1 VSSIAEEQ
9 MSTKTVPEPVS
20 SLQVREFEQMYR
32 EYAPLVNRTAWG
44 VLENRED
51 AEDVLHT
58 VFLKLLRKGF
68 PPEFH
73 TNPRPYFYR
82 AAVNVSLD
90 VLKARR
96 RHPTIHPVELEHV
109 EAVHPSSA
117 HFDEETHQQV
127 YAAIGE
133 LPEESA
139 EILVLR
145 HMQNKST
152 TEIMEMLGVSRA
164 VVAVRLFRARARLRK
179 LLRVSKRRL
188 T

>member
-1 VSSIAEEQ
+1 
-9 MSTKTVPEPVS
+9 MSTKTVPDPVS
-20 SLQVREFEQMYR
+20 SLQAREFEQMYR

-68 PPEFH
+68 PPEFQKS
-73 TNPRPYFYR
+73 PQAYFYR

-90 VLKARR
+90 VVKSRR
-96 RHPTIHPVELEHV
+96 RHPTLHPVGAERAEV
-109 EAVHPSSA
+109 RSSNPR
-117 HFDEETHQQV
+117 FDEETHRQL
-127 YAAIGE
+127 YAAIGQ
-133 LPEESA
+133 LPVESA

-152 TEIMEMLGVSRA
+152 AEIMETLGVSRA

-179 LLRVSKRRL
+179 LLRVSQGGPNGKR
-188 T
+188 

>member
-1 VSSIAEEQ
+1 

-20 SLQVREFEQMYR
+20 SPKALEFEQMYR

-58 VFLKLLRKGF
+58 VFLRLLRKGF
-68 PPEFH
+68 PPEFQK
-73 TNPRPYFYR
+73 NPHAYFYR
-82 AAVNVSLD
+82 AAVNASLD
-90 VLKARR
+90 VVKSQR
-96 RHPTIHPVELEHV
+96 RHPTIHPVGV
-109 EAVHPSSA
+109 ERVESGQSSTPS
-117 HFDEETHQQV
+117 FDEERHQQV
-127 YAAIGE
+127 YAAIAQ
-133 LPEESA
+133 LPVESA

-152 TEIMEMLGVSRA
+152 AEIVETLGVSRA

-179 LLRVSKRRL
+179 LLRVSKGGPYGKR
-188 T
+188 

>member
-1 VSSIAEEQ
+1 
-9 MSTKTVPEPVS
+9 MSTKTVPDLVS
-20 SLQVREFEQMYR
+20 SLQAREFEQMYR

-68 PPEFH
+68 PPEFQK
-73 TNPRPYFYR
+73 TPKAYLYR
-82 AAVNVSLD
+82 AAVNASLD
-90 VLKARR
+90 VLKSRR
-96 RHPTIHPVELEHV
+96 RHPAIHLLDMERVEGGH
-109 EAVHPSSA
+109 SSNPN
-117 HFDEETHQQV
+117 FGEERHQQV
-127 YAAIGE
+127 YAAIGQ
-133 LPEESA
+133 LPVESA

-152 TEIMEMLGVSRA
+152 PEISETLGVSRA

-179 LLRVSKRRL
+179 LLRVSKGDPHETR
-188 T
+188 

>member
-1 VSSIAEEQ
+1 

-20 SLQVREFEQMYR
+20 SLQAREFEQMYR

-44 VLENRED
+44 VLENRAD

-58 VFLKLLRKGF
+58 VFLKLLRTGF
-68 PPEFH
+68 PPEFQK
-73 TNPRPYFYR
+73 TPKAYLYR
-82 AAVNVSLD
+82 AAVNASLD
-90 VLKARR
+90 ILKSRR
-96 RHPTIHPVELEHV
+96 RHPTRHLLEVDRVE
-109 EAVHPSSA
+109 SS
-117 HFDEETHQQV
+117 HSSDPNFDEETHQRV
-127 YAAIGE
+127 YAAIGQ

-152 TEIMEMLGVSRA
+152 AEIVEALGVSRA

-179 LLRVSKRRL
+179 LLRVSKGDPHEKQ
-188 T
+188 